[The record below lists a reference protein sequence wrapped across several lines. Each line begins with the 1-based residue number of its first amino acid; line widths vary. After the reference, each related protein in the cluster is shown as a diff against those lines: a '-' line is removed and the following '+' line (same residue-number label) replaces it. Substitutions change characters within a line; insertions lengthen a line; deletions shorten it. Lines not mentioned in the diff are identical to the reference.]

1 MAISGIGSSYNQ
13 IGAATNYVQE
23 KTTAKDAVVT
33 GLNMDLKV

>member
-23 KTTAKDAVVT
+23 KTTAKDA
-33 GLNMDLKV
+33 GRKAMMP